1 MEPIDRRSF
10 LVRGSAVIAA
20 AGVATAVP
28 SILTAGSATGAAEH
42 KASVQAESPTLSGP
56 PSDDLVAHIRDLGTG
71 EIGLYTGEQEVV
83 FHDQELAARLFNAS
97 R

>member
-1 MEPIDRRSF
+1 MDPIDRRAF

-28 SILTAGSATGAAEH
+28 NFLGAGTAAGAAAHKPVLHGDGSA
-42 KASVQAESPTLSGP
+42 SSSESSE
-56 PSDDLVAHIRDLGTG
+56 DLVAHIRDLGTG
-71 EIGLYTGEQEVV
+71 EIGLYTGEHEII
-83 FHDQELAARLFNAS
+83 FHDREVATRLFNAT